1 MHLGT
6 TEVSSPYLGENSGPL
21 PSLSGAGRLAIDD
34 EQRRRLGVPI
44 SSNNPTIRQRRLA
57 RTLRDLR
64 NAAGLKHSDAAKA
77 LDCAES
83 KMTRLENAQSGI
95 RIVDLRLLLDLYGV
109 KDAEKRAE
117 IEKVAREAR
126 QKGWWTRYTN
136 LVDSAYAA
144 YVAVEWD
151 ASEIYNVET
160 HLIPGL
166 LQIPEYTQAVIR
178 LQDPECPP
186 EHIEIQLKV
195 REERRKV
202 LQRAKP
208 LQLWVILSESILYH
222 RVGSSKVM
230 KEQLE
235 FLLEASQ
242 ETNIEL
248 QILPRENPMNA
259 CLFGP
264 FVIMDFPTAV
274 ESPVAYTES
283 TTGTV
288 YYEEERDTERYTTL
302 FRRLN
307 VAASD
312 VGRSRTLIKKALEE
326 MV

>member
-1 MHLGT
+1 M
-6 TEVSSPYLGENSGPL
+6 
-21 PSLSGAGRLAIDD
+21 
-34 EQRRRLGVPI
+34 PI
-44 SSNNPTIRQRRLA
+44 SSNNPTIRQRRLG

-64 NAAGLKHSDAAKA
+64 IAAGLKHSDAARVLA
-77 LDCAES
+77 CAES

-95 RIVDLRLLLDLYGV
+95 RLVDLRLLLDAYGV
-109 KDAEKRAE
+109 TDPEKRAE
-117 IEKVAREAR
+117 IEKVSREAR

-166 LQIPEYTQAVIR
+166 LQTPDYTKAVIR
-178 LQDPECPP
+178 LQDPESPP
-186 EHIEIQLKV
+186 EHMEIQLKV
-195 REERRKV
+195 CEERRKV

-222 RVGSSKVM
+222 RVGSPQVVKD
-230 KEQLE
+230 QLQ

-248 QILPRENPMNA
+248 QILPRDNPMNA

-264 FVIMDFPTAV
+264 FVIMSFPTAI

-283 TTGTV
+283 TAGTV
-288 YYEEERDTERYTTL
+288 YYEEESDTERYKTL

-312 VGRSRTLIKKALEE
+312 VERSRTLINKALEE

>member
-1 MHLGT
+1 M
-6 TEVSSPYLGENSGPL
+6 
-21 PSLSGAGRLAIDD
+21 
-34 EQRRRLGVPI
+34 PI

-64 NAAGLKHSDAAKA
+64 IAAGLKHSDAARVLA
-77 LDCAES
+77 CAES

-95 RIVDLRLLLDLYGV
+95 RLVDLRLLLDAYGV
-109 KDAEKRAE
+109 ADPEQRAE
-117 IEKVAREAR
+117 IEKVSREAR

-151 ASEIYNVET
+151 AQEIYNVET

-166 LQIPEYTQAVIR
+166 LQTPEYTEAVIR
-178 LQDPECPP
+178 LQAPDATPE
-186 EHIEIQLKV
+186 EIQTQLKV

-202 LQRAKP
+202 LGRATP
-208 LQLWVILSESILYH
+208 LQLWVILSESILRH
-222 RVGSSKVM
+222 RVGSAEAM
-230 KEQLE
+230 KRQLE
-235 FLLEASQ
+235 FLLEASR

-248 QILPRENPMNA
+248 QILPLESPMNA

-264 FVIMDFPTAV
+264 FVIMSFPTAI

-288 YYEEERDTERYTTL
+288 YYEEESDTERYKTL

-312 VGRSRTLIKKALEE
+312 VGKSRTLIKKALEE

>member
-1 MHLGT
+1 M
-6 TEVSSPYLGENSGPL
+6 
-21 PSLSGAGRLAIDD
+21 
-34 EQRRRLGVPI
+34 PI
-44 SSNNPTIRQRRLA
+44 SHNPTIRQRRLA

-64 NAAGLKHSDAAKA
+64 VAAGLKHTDAASV
-77 LDCAES
+77 LGCAES

-95 RIVDLRLLLDLYGV
+95 RQLDLRALLDAYGV
-109 KDAEKRAE
+109 KDPEKRGE
-117 IEKVAREAR
+117 IEKLAREAR

-136 LVDSAYAA
+136 AVDSAYAA

-160 HLIPGL
+160 SLVPGL
-166 LQIPEYTQAVIR
+166 LQIPEYSEAVFR
-178 LQDPECPP
+178 LQVPDAISEA
-186 EHIEIQLKV
+186 IDTQLKV

-202 LQRAKP
+202 LHRATP

-222 RVGSSKVM
+222 RVGGPQVM
-230 KEQLE
+230 RCQLE
-235 FLLEASQ
+235 FLLQASR

-248 QILPRENPMNA
+248 QVLPRDNPMNA

-264 FVIMDFPTAV
+264 FVIMSFPAAA
-274 ESPVAYTES
+274 ESEVAYTES

-288 YYEEERDTERYTTL
+288 YYEESSDTEAYKTL

-307 VAASD
+307 VAASN
-312 VGRSRTLIKKALEE
+312 VEESRTLIQKALEE